1 MAGKKRKLSIK
12 AKLLGTIIPVSAV
25 VLFLLILVS
34 YLVSKGMMK
43 DSAMNLLDASIG
55 NQVAEMEGWLNKDLV
70 SFEMVKK
77 NIEGTKP
84 NDKELQKLLNQY
96 YNYNSD
102 YPEGIY
108 VASEDGTLI
117 KPEDSKKSD
126 KGLLDSIWYTQGLSR
141 VNMAFGSAYTNE
153 EGENILSLIHI

>member
-34 YLVSKGMMK
+34 YFVSKGMMK

-77 NIEGTKP
+77 
-84 NDKELQKLLNQY
+84 
-96 YNYNSD
+96 
-102 YPEGIY
+102 
-108 VASEDGTLI
+108 AR
-117 KPEDSKKSD
+117 
-126 KGLLDSIWYTQGLSR
+126 R
-141 VNMAFGSAYTNE
+141 VDERN
-153 EGENILSLIHI
+153 